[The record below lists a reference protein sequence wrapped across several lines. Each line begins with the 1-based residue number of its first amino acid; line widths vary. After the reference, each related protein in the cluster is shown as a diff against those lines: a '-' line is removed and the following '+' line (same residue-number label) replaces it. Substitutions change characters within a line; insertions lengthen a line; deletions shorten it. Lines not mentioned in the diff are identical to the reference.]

1 MFCSHFRA
9 TQGLPLQGG
18 LPVLQLAPSQ
28 AAAGEQRPK
37 RGEQVDAAVLEAR
50 VLILL
55 RARGVSRAK
64 LPERAELH
72 HADADMQG
80 MHERS
85 ASPGLPCCKGV
96 ERGLGE
102 RAREAASGQEEEEE
116 EEAPV
121 VALWGFTIGIIGMM
135 E

>member
-1 MFCSHFRA
+1 M
-9 TQGLPLQGG
+9 
-18 LPVLQLAPSQ
+18 
-28 AAAGEQRPK
+28 
-37 RGEQVDAAVLEAR
+37 
-50 VLILL
+50 LILL